1 MVFILIGILIFGLL
15 IAVHE
20 LGHFLTAKLLGVKVN
35 EFSIGMGP
43 AVFSREKGDTLYSVR
58 ILPIGGYCA
67 MEGEDDESAD
77 PHSFGRASGW
87 RKVLI
92 LCAGAAMNFLT
103 GLVILAVLLFQLSG
117 ITMPAIAGFLDGYG
131 LEDCGLEAGDIVLSV
146 NGRRMFSLYNQNLLV
161 TALEAAGDEADF
173 VVSRN
178 GERITLNDIYMPRQ
192 QRVEE
197 DGTVTNLR
205 GLSTG
210 IAGYDAGFGERL
222 LYSWYS
228 AVDMVKVVWSS
239 LGALISGQVGLRE
252 LSGPVGIVDTMTD
265 VGAQS
270 QTAADAA
277 WNLAFF
283 AALIAVNLAVMNLL
297 PLPALDGG
305 RIFFLVLNDILYLL
319 FRRKIAPKYEG
330 YVHMA
335 GLFAL
340 MGLMLVVTFSDVGKI
355 FGH

>member
-1 MVFILIGILIFGLL
+1 MVYILIGILIFGLL

-20 LGHFLTAKLLGVKVN
+20 LGHFLTAKLMGVKVN

-43 AVFSREKGDTLYSVR
+43 AVFSREKGETLYSIR
-58 ILPIGGYCA
+58 ALPIGGYCA
-67 MEGEDDESAD
+67 MEGEDDDSAD
-77 PHSFGRASGW
+77 PRSFGRASGW
-87 RKVLI
+87 RKILI
-92 LCAGAAMNFLT
+92 LCAGAAMNFVT
-103 GLVILAVLLFQLSG
+103 GLVILAVLLFQMSG
-117 ITMPAIAGFLDGYG
+117 IAMPAIVGFLDGYG
-131 LEDCGLEAGDIVLSV
+131 LEDCGLQAGDIVLSV
-146 NGRRMFSLYNQNLLV
+146 NGQRMFSLYGQNQL
-161 TALEAAGDEADF
+161 TDALSSEEDALDF
-173 VVSRN
+173 VVFRD
-178 GERITLNDIYMPRQ
+178 GERISLENVSMPRQ

-197 DGTVTNLR
+197 DGTVSNLR
-205 GLSTG
+205 GLSVG
-210 IAGYDAGFGERL
+210 IAGYDAGIVDRL
-222 LYSWYS
+222 VFSWYS

-239 LGALISGQVGLRE
+239 LGMLVSGQVGLRE

-270 QTAADAA
+270 ETAADAA
-277 WNLAFF
+277 VNLAFL

-305 RIFFLVLNDILYLL
+305 RIFFLVLNGILYLL

-335 GLFAL
+335 GLAAL
-340 MGLMLVVTFSDVGKI
+340 MGLMLIVTFSDVGKI